1 MSVVPTVAV
10 WHPTD
15 WRRWPAMT
23 IPIPDHAAEKVLDLK
38 VKVGGLYGIAPESFD
53 LVRADVVLT
62 DEARTLG
69 EHGVPPFGY
78 LEVRP
83 R

>member
-1 MSVVPTVAV
+1 MSVVQTVAV

-23 IPIPDHAAEKVLDLK
+23 IPIEDHAAESVHDLK
-38 VKVGGLYGIAPESFD
+38 VKVAGLYGISPDSFD
-53 LVRADVVLT
+53 LVRGDSPLT
-62 DEARTLG
+62 DEARTLDD
-69 EHGVPPFGY
+69 HGVPAFGF